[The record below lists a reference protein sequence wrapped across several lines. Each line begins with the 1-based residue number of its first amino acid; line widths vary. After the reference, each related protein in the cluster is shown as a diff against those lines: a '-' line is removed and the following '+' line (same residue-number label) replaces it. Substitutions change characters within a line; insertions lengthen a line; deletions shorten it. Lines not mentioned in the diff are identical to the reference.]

1 SFSFAHRSF
10 TKKKIHRIAPPP
22 HPADPASLRIAAAAA
37 AAPRP
42 ALPSPL
48 QLPSP
53 AISPYPFSTLL
64 LHLVSMAAGGTCP
77 RRRGR
82 IRRRRGGSKLG
93 SRGGGNDEFVLKLG
107 DHSSCGE
114 WISVRGHRIR
124 LEGRMRVDAN
134 GDVYV
139 PDSEDEEPGMK
150 VEVNGVKVAGS
161 GGANAA
167 ADAMQMAAVGVPPD
181 TISVGANTV
190 VRDID
195 VAMSA
200 VSIPTP

>member
-1 SFSFAHRSF
+1 
-10 TKKKIHRIAPPP
+10 
-22 HPADPASLRIAAAAA
+22 
-37 AAPRP
+37 
-42 ALPSPL
+42 
-48 QLPSP
+48 
-53 AISPYPFSTLL
+53 
-64 LHLVSMAAGGTCP
+64 MAAGGTCP

-93 SRGGGNDEFVLKLG
+93 IRGGGNDEFALKLG

-124 LEGRMRVDAN
+124 LEGRMCVDAN
-134 GDVYV
+134 DDVYV

-195 VAMSA
+195 VAA
-200 VSIPTP
+200 ESILADAAHITK